1 MVVEIT
7 QEKGGTTMKLKKLLA
22 LTLTGAVLTVS
33 LTACTPLDAAE
44 LVYDSIFGGGSSS
57 TGSGNTG
64 STGGNTSGTTG
75 SGSTAEEAEN
85 RAVAEAFVRSKQSD
99 SYTGKNY
106 ANITPVYDIP
116 HLEEFVREIDEYC
129 TKKSAKNGRDWEYT
143 VHNLSTQ
150 ELNDLS
156 TVLKRGTYG
165 SAEASLQFGK
175 DIQGTPEQKLNL
187 FICKSFW
194 DDQSYPYHGNA
205 WFDSVVLTRADG
217 STYRFLL
224 SICHG

>member
-1 MVVEIT
+1 
-7 QEKGGTTMKLKKLLA
+7 MKLKKLLA
-22 LTLTGAVLTVS
+22 LTLTGAVLTAS

-57 TGSGNTG
+57 TGSGNNG
-64 STGGNTSGTTG
+64 STGGTTG
-75 SGSTAEEAEN
+75 SGSTAEDAEN
-85 RAVAEAFVRSKQSD
+85 RAVAAAYVKSLQSGT
-99 SYTGKNY
+99 YTGKTY

-116 HLEEFVREIDEYC
+116 YLEDFVKAIDGYC
-129 TKKSAKNGRDWEYT
+129 TKKSEANGESWEYT
-143 VHNLSTQ
+143 VHNLSKE

-156 TVLKRGTYG
+156 TVLKRGTYE

-194 DDQSYPYHGNA
+194 DKQSYPYHYRGKA
-205 WFDSVVLTRADG
+205 WFDSVVLTRSDG
-217 STYRFLL
+217 SKYRFLL
-224 SICHG
+224 SICHN

>member
-1 MVVEIT
+1 
-7 QEKGGTTMKLKKLLA
+7 MKLKKLLA
-22 LTLTGAVLTVS
+22 LTLTGAVLTAS

-64 STGGNTSGTTG
+64 STGGTTG
-75 SGSTAEEAEN
+75 GGSTAEDAEN
-85 RAVAEAFVRSKQSD
+85 RAVAAAYVKSLQKGT
-99 SYTGKNY
+99 YTGPTY

-116 HLEEFVREIDEYC
+116 YLEEFVREIDEYC
-129 TKKSAKNGRDWEYT
+129 TKKSAKDGRDWEYT

-165 SAEASLQFGK
+165 NVDASIRFGK
-175 DIQGTPEQKLNL
+175 DIQGTPEQKANS
-187 FICKSFW
+187 FPWTCRSFW
-194 DDQSYPYHGNA
+194 DTKQSTPYKGNA

-217 STYRFLL
+217 SKYRFLL

>member
-1 MVVEIT
+1 
-7 QEKGGTTMKLKKLLA
+7 MKLKKLLA
-22 LTLTGAVLTVS
+22 LTLTGAMLTAS

-57 TGSGNTG
+57 TGTGSTGSTGSGNTG
-64 STGGNTSGTTG
+64 GNTGGTTG
-75 SGSTAEEAEN
+75 GGSTAEEAEN

-116 HLEEFVREIDEYC
+116 HLEDFVKAIDVYC
-129 TKKSAKNGRDWEYT
+129 TKKSEKDKESWEET
-143 VHNLSTQ
+143 VHNLSED
-150 ELNDLS
+150 ELNDLAK
-156 TVLKRGTYG
+156 VLNKKTYE
-165 SAEASLQFGK
+165 SAEASLRFGK
-175 DIQGTPEQKLNL
+175 EIQGTPEQKANS
-187 FICKSFW
+187 FIRICGSFW
-194 DDQSYPYHGNA
+194 DDQSYPYQGDA

>member
-1 MVVEIT
+1 
-7 QEKGGTTMKLKKLLA
+7 MKLKKLLA
-22 LTLTGAVLTVS
+22 LTLTGAVLTAS

-57 TGSGNTG
+57 TGSGNNG
-64 STGGNTSGTTG
+64 STGGTTG
-75 SGSTAEEAEN
+75 GGSTAEDAEN
-85 RAVAEAFVRSKQSD
+85 LAVAKAYVKSMQSGTL
-99 SYTGKNY
+99 TGTTYKD
-106 ANITPVYDIP
+106 IEPVYDIP
-116 HLEEFVREIDEYC
+116 YLEDFVKAIDEYC

-143 VHNLSTQ
+143 VHNLSTT

-156 TVLKRGTYG
+156 TVLKRETYG
-165 SAEASLQFGK
+165 SADASLQFGK

-194 DDQSYPYHGNA
+194 DAQPYPYKGNA

>member
-1 MVVEIT
+1 
-7 QEKGGTTMKLKKLLA
+7 MKLKKLLA
-22 LTLTGAVLTVS
+22 LTLTGAVLTAS

-57 TGSGNTG
+57 TGSTG
-64 STGGNTSGTTG
+64 SGNNGSTG
-75 SGSTAEEAEN
+75 SGSTAEDAEN
-85 RAVAEAFVRSKQSD
+85 RAVAAAYVKSLQSGTL
-99 SYTGKNY
+99 TGPTY
-106 ANITPVYDIP
+106 RDIEPVYDIP
-116 HLEEFVREIDEYC
+116 YLEDFVKAIDVYC
-129 TKKSAKNGRDWEYT
+129 TKECETNGKSWEYT
-143 VHNLSTQ
+143 VHNLSK
-150 ELNDLS
+150 EKLNDLAK
-156 TVLKRGTYG
+156 VLHKENYEN
-165 SAEASLQFGK
+165 AEASLQFGK

-194 DDQSYPYHGNA
+194 DKQSYPYHYRGNA

>member
-1 MVVEIT
+1 
-7 QEKGGTTMKLKKLLA
+7 MKLKKLLA

-33 LTACTPLDAAE
+33 LTACMPLDAAE

-64 STGGNTSGTTG
+64 STGGNTG

-85 RAVAEAFVRSKQSD
+85 RAVAAAYVKSWQSKS
-99 SYTGKNY
+99 SAY
-106 ANITPVYDIP
+106 ADIDPVYDIP
-116 HLEEFVREIDEYC
+116 YLEDFVKAIDAYC
-129 TKKSAKNGRDWEYT
+129 TEECKTNGKSWEET
-143 VHNLSTQ
+143 VHNLSEN
-150 ELNDLS
+150 ELNDLAK
-156 TVLKRGTYG
+156 VLHKETYG

-175 DIQGTPEQKLNL
+175 DIQGTPEQKANS
-187 FICKSFW
+187 FARICGSFW

-205 WFDSVVLTRADG
+205 WFDSVVLTRTDG

-224 SICHG
+224 SICHN

>member
-1 MVVEIT
+1 
-7 QEKGGTTMKLKKLLA
+7 MKLKKLLA
-22 LTLTGAVLTVS
+22 LTLTGAVLTAS
-33 LTACTPLDAAE
+33 LTACMPLDAAE

-64 STGGNTSGTTG
+64 STGGTTG
-75 SGSTAEEAEN
+75 GGSTAEDAEN
-85 RAVAEAFVRSKQSD
+85 LAVAKAYVKSMQSGTL
-99 SYTGKNY
+99 TGTTYKD
-106 ANITPVYDIP
+106 IEPVYDIP
-116 HLEEFVREIDEYC
+116 HLEEFVRAIDEYC
-129 TKKSAKNGRDWEYT
+129 TKKSEANGKSWEYT

-194 DDQSYPYHGNA
+194 DDQSYPYKGNA
-205 WFDSVVLTRADG
+205 WFDSVVLTRTDG
-217 STYRFLL
+217 SKYRFLL

>member
-1 MVVEIT
+1 
-7 QEKGGTTMKLKKLLA
+7 MKLKKLLA
-22 LTLTGAVLTVS
+22 LTLTGAVLTAS

-57 TGSGNTG
+57 TGSTGSGNTG
-64 STGGNTSGTTG
+64 STGGNTG

-116 HLEEFVREIDEYC
+116 HLEEFVQAIDVYC

-165 SAEASLQFGK
+165 SADASLQFGK

-194 DDQSYPYHGNA
+194 DAQPYPYKGNA

>member
-1 MVVEIT
+1 
-7 QEKGGTTMKLKKLLA
+7 MKLKKLLA
-22 LTLTGAVLTVS
+22 LTLTGAVLTAS

-57 TGSGNTG
+57 TGSGNNG
-64 STGGNTSGTTG
+64 STGGTTG
-75 SGSTAEEAEN
+75 GGSTAEDAEN

-116 HLEEFVREIDEYC
+116 YLEEFVQAIDEYC
-129 TKKSAKNGRDWEYT
+129 TKKSAKDGRDWEYT

-165 SAEASLQFGK
+165 SADASLQFGK
-175 DIQGTPEQKLNL
+175 DIQGTPEQKANS
-187 FICKSFW
+187 FTRTCGSFW
-194 DDQSYPYHGNA
+194 DTKQSTPYKGKA